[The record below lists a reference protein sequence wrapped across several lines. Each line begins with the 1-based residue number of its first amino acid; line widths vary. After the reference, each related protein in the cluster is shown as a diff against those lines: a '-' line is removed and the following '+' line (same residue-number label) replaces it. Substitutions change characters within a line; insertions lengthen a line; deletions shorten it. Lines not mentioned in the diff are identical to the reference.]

1 MSNLIHYVYPIDK
14 FLSEGLVFSIDLLY
28 LVYSVQLLT
37 PNFSQL
43 CCHPD
48 FQPMPLGSSE

>member
-1 MSNLIHYVYPIDK
+1 MYLIDK
-14 FLSEGLVFSIDLLY
+14 FLSKGLVFSIDLLY